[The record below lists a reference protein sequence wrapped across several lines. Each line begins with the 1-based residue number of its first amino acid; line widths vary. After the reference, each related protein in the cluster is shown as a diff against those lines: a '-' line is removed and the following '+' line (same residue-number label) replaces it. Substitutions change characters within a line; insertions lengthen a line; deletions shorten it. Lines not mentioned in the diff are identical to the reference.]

1 MSDMRPKIAVLGL
14 AGTSVFMTVDH
25 FHRPGETLPAGSL
38 YLEAGGKGMNQ
49 AVAAARL
56 GADVSFYT
64 CLGRDEG
71 AALCRAALN
80 CEGIHPLIQEAE
92 QSSAYACIL
101 TDREGENQ
109 VTVFE
114 GAVGAFSA
122 DFIRENPAAIREAD
136 ILLLNHECP
145 RAVNLAALEIA
156 RESGTKVILNPAP
169 AKEETIPLK
178 DLYLLTPNRH
188 EAAALLKRPQD
199 SPVEQLLD
207 AFSAAGFARVLI
219 TLGREGC
226 ALMDGKKKT
235 RFPAVPAVAVDTT
248 GAGDCFNGCLAWAL
262 AGGASLTEA
271 VAQAQN
277 AAALSVGKHYV
288 MPSLPN
294 RKQLEEN
301 FRAIQEQEFS
311 GNQYEVKR

>member
-1 MSDMRPKIAVLGL
+1 MKEKQAKIAVLGL
-14 AGTSVFMTVDH
+14 AGSSVFMTVDH
-25 FHRPGETLPAGSL
+25 FHRPGETVHAGSL
-38 YLEAGGKGMNQ
+38 YREAGGKGMNQ

-56 GADVSFYT
+56 GAEVTFYT
-64 CLGRDEG
+64 CLGKDEG
-71 AALCRAALN
+71 AALCRAALHQ
-80 CEGIHPLIQEAE
+80 EGIQPLIQAAE
-92 QSSAYACIL
+92 EPTAYACIL
-101 TDREGENQ
+101 TDRAGENR

-114 GAVGAFSA
+114 GAARDFSA
-122 DFIRENPAAIREAD
+122 DFIRQNPEPIRAAD

-219 TLGREGC
+219 TLGGEGC
-226 ALMDGKKKT
+226 ALLHERRKCF
-235 RFPAVPAVAVDTT
+235 FPAVTAAAVDTT